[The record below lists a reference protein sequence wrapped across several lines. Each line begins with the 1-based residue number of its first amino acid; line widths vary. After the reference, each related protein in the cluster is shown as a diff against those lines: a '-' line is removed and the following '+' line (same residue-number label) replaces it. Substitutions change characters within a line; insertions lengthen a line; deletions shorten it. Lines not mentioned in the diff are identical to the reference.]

1 MPDFK
6 EFNLKKVIF
15 FVKRFPVL
23 SQTFVID
30 QINGLIDQGVDV
42 KILAFYEEKQ
52 DIALKSLEKHS
63 LLKRTEFISPAN
75 TRKVKRP
82 FKLLFL
88 QLFDLFVQYKYTSLK
103 PVADFARYA
112 KSNGKVVLAYEVAMT
127 MWVNRNKIFEADS
140 IIAHF
145 GNNGVVAQKFI
156 SSGMLKG
163 SLNTIF
169 HGYEISEYENVSF
182 WKTEYVELSRSSK
195 LLPISYF
202 WKNRLESWGANSDA
216 IRVLRMGVD
225 IDTFDFKNKA
235 MSENVRIVSVAR
247 ATEKKGLRYA
257 IKAMAHLDDRFH
269 LTLVG
274 GGELESNLKSLAVEL
289 GVNKNI
295 TFYGPQ
301 PPDFV
306 KKILDASDIFL
317 LPSVTDSVGDMEGVP
332 VALMEAMASGL
343 TVISTIHSGIPELI
357 TDGQSGFLVP
367 EKDAISIANAVKR
380 AALSDEIHTIKEN
393 ARKKVVSDFNSTKLS
408 KELYTLL

>member
-1 MPDFK
+1 MPAFK

-52 DIALKSLEKHS
+52 DIALKSLEKHN
-63 LLKRTEFISPAN
+63 LLKRTEFISPTN

-82 FKLLFL
+82 LKLLFL

-127 MWVNRNKIFEADS
+127 MWVNRNKTFEADS

-182 WKTEYVELSRSSK
+182 WKEKYVELSRSSR

-202 WKNRLESWGANSDA
+202 WKNRLESWGANSEA

-225 IDTFDFKNKA
+225 INTFNFKNKA
-235 MSENVRIVSVAR
+235 MSENVKIVSVAR
-247 ATEKKGLRYA
+247 ATEKKGLKYA
-257 IKAMAHLDDRFH
+257 IEAMVHLDGRFH

-274 GGELESNLKSLAVEL
+274 GGELESTLKSLAVEL
-289 GVNKNI
+289 GVNEKV

-306 KKILDASDIFL
+306 KKVLDASDIFL
-317 LPSVTDSVGDMEGVP
+317 LPSVIDSVGDMEGVP

-367 EKDAISIANAVKR
+367 EKDAISIAKAVKR

-393 ARKKVVSDFNSTKLS
+393 ARKVVVSNFNSRKLS